1 MPYKP
6 NDHYA
11 RKAKSENYL
20 ARSVYKLKEID
31 DKYRILAPRQ
41 KVLDL
46 GASPGSWSQ
55 YASERIG
62 HQGSVLGLD
71 LTPIPLRLPNATFL
85 EADIMTYDFESSSCP
100 VSPPY
105 DVVLSDMAP
114 KTTGVKSLDQ
124 ARSALLCEMALQVA
138 VRYLKPGGHFVCKMF
153 DGPDFQA
160 FRTEAQAVFTKLA
173 TVRPDSTRSM
183 SKELFWVGLIKKST
197 NGE

>member
-6 NDHYA
+6 NDYYA

-31 DKYRILAPRQ
+31 DKYHILAPRQ

-55 YASERIG
+55 YASEKIG
-62 HQGSVLGLD
+62 QYGSVLGLD
-71 LTPIPLRLPNATFL
+71 LTPIPLRLANATFL
-85 EADIMTYDFESSSCP
+85 EADIMTYDFEAATCP
-100 VSPPY
+100 LPPPY
-105 DVVLSDMAP
+105 DLILSDMAP

-160 FRTEAQAVFTKLA
+160 FRADAQSVFTKLA
-173 TVRPDSTRSM
+173 TIRPDSTRSV
-183 SKELFWVGLIKKST
+183 SKELFWVGLNKKATSA
-197 NGE
+197 E